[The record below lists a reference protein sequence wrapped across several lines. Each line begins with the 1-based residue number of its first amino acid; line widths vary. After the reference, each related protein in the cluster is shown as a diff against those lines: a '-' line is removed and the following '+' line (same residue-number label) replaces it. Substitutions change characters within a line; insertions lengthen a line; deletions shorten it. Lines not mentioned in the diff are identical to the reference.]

1 MTNKINFSSS
11 GMEPVKQQSRLEKDK
26 AEYEKLK
33 EKAEGSSRLSGKDE
47 KRLKELETRLTKA
60 GHGGNPSVFNP
71 PLTSKQYDDANKSVF
86 SNFKPQ
92 DLQPKS
98 AKDIMQSLKDLI

>member
-1 MTNKINFSSS
+1 MTNKIDFSSR
-11 GMEPVKQQSRLEKDK
+11 GMEPVKQQTRLEKDK

-33 EKAEGSSRLSGKDE
+33 KEAEQSKRLSGKDE

-60 GHGGNPSVFNP
+60 GHGDKPSIFYP
-71 PLTSKQYDDANKSVF
+71 PLTSKQYDDAIMGA
-86 SNFKPQ
+86 KPQ
-92 DLQPKS
+92 NLQPKS